1 MPAFH
6 PRLTELPPEIA
17 VFPLSGALLLPQGRL
32 PLNIF
37 EPRYLAM
44 TLDSLA
50 DGPDVRHDPADPRR
64 AARPERA
71 AGCTASA
78 ASAG

>member
-1 MPAFH
+1 MAAFH
-6 PRLTELPPEIA
+6 PDFDQLPSEIA
-17 VFPLSGALLLPQGRL
+17 VFPLPGALLLPGGRL

-44 TLDSLA
+44 TQDSLA
-50 DGPDVRHDPADPRR
+50 AGRMFGMIQPEPGRR
-64 AARPERA
+64 AARPA
-71 AGCTASA
+71 PASTASA